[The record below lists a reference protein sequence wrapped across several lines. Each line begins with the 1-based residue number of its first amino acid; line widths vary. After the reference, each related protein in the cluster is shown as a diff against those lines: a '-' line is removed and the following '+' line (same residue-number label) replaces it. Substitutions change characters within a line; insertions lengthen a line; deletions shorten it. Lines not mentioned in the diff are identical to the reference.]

1 MKALPITFQSINAC
15 TQFET
20 FILFIRC
27 LKFFACFRLNFPAN
41 VVSSAAAPAD
51 SFPTAT
57 ADPTNSIAASPIN
70 AAALAAALNEEI
82 PTKAVAPAA
91 APTNASVVAPA
102 GGAARLRA
110 RCT

>member
-1 MKALPITFQSINAC
+1 M
-15 TQFET
+15 T

-27 LKFFACFRLNFPAN
+27 FRFFACFRLNVPAN

-57 ADPTNSIAASPIN
+57 AADPTDTSVVSIAVSAGASPIH
-70 AAALAAALNEEI
+70 AAALAAALSEEFL
-82 PTKAVAPAA
+82 TKAVAAAA